1 MRTRRRTI
9 NEKEKLT
16 ILNYSFFVL
25 RIGMRP
31 KGVRIRNN
39 AHPGHHPPPHH
50 FHQHHNL
57 YTTYHQHHNLYTHL
71 TVLQT
76 GAVRNSPKHAQHKH
90 IQSPCSP
97 HCSPLTMLTTLLST
111 RCAHCSP
118 CSPLPLLTAPHARP
132 PHAHR
137 HRSPCSPLTTRLT
150 IHCFSLTIV
159 NKISGPGGEG
169 GQKGDPCSY
178 WETSGCGGCWGGRR
192 P

>member
-1 MRTRRRTI
+1 
-9 NEKEKLT
+9 
-16 ILNYSFFVL
+16 
-25 RIGMRP
+25 MRP

-76 GAVRNSPKHAQHKH
+76 GAVRNSPRHAQHKH

-97 HCSPLTMLTTLLST
+97 LTMLSTLLST
-111 RCAHCSP
+111 RRAHCSP

-132 PHAHR
+132 PHAHH
-137 HRSPCSPLTTRLT
+137 HRSPCSPLTTRQT

-159 NKISGPGGEG
+159 YKISGPGGEG